1 LGSQSWFVDSID
13 INGDFKMTGSVSISD
28 ILLLLDQD
36 WVPEKKKDQIR
47 NMILDTIDLADEMT
61 KKMASSFEGSG
72 K

>member
-1 LGSQSWFVDSID
+1 
-13 INGDFKMTGSVSISD
+13 MTGSVSISD

>member
-1 LGSQSWFVDSID
+1 
-13 INGDFKMTGSVSISD
+13 MTGSVSISD

-36 WVPEKKKDQIR
+36 WVPEQKKQQIK

-61 KKMASSFEGSG
+61 KKMATTFDGFKQPEESG

>member
-1 LGSQSWFVDSID
+1 
-13 INGDFKMTGSVSISD
+13 MTGSVSISD

-36 WVPEKKKDQIR
+36 WVPEQKKQQIK

-61 KKMASSFEGSG
+61 KKMATTFDGFKPPEDNG

>member
-1 LGSQSWFVDSID
+1 
-13 INGDFKMTGSVSISD
+13 MTGSVSISD

-36 WVPEKKKDQIR
+36 WVPDQKKQQIK

-61 KKMASSFEGSG
+61 KKMASSFEGFKLPEEDG

>member
-1 LGSQSWFVDSID
+1 VDSIND
-13 INGDFKMTGSVSISD
+13 SGVYKMTGSVSISD

-47 NMILDTIDLADEMT
+47 NMILDTIDLADDMT
-61 KKMASSFEGSG
+61 KKMVSSFDGFKAPEDSG

>member
-1 LGSQSWFVDSID
+1 MDGNS
-13 INGDFKMTGSVSISD
+13 INGGFQMTGSVSISD

-36 WVPEKKKDQIR
+36 WVPEQKKQQIK

-61 KKMASSFEGSG
+61 KKMASSFEGFKPSEDSG

>member
-1 LGSQSWFVDSID
+1 
-13 INGDFKMTGSVSISD
+13 MTGSVSISD

-36 WVPEKKKDQIR
+36 WVPEQKKQQIK

-61 KKMASSFEGSG
+61 KKMSSTFDGFKTPEDNG